1 MPLYHHHPPSLGHN
15 TRRTPA
21 SEHNAQPCHVVPRS
35 SPPAQARCVA
45 TALSRRA
52 FAMLTPHAFARASA
66 AAGDDP
72 SPRGHHRRRRH
83 RTQSPQAR
91 RSVPLQAQELQRRG
105 PSRRACILS
114 CLASSVVRAD
124 EPRLRMQESLI
135 VPFWLCFLFSFPQI
149 ALLSWLLKRAPS
161 KRQASLL
168 GASTFMMCV
177 PSQRPCLPHSLI
189 SHAASTAFSS
199 LSLEPLYTPP
209 RIPCSTSISATC
221 APSSQHRRA
230 TLVLPSM
237 CATTM
242 PRPHVRTP
250 LVNTHC

>member
-105 PSRRACILS
+105 PSRRACIIS

-168 GASTFMMCV
+168 GASTFMMYV
-177 PSQRPCLPHSLI
+177 PSFQQRTCLSLADLRRLIKQLLPHSPRRRSTHRQQSLAVQVPQRPVRR
-189 SHAASTAFSS
+189 SHSIEGQLSS
-199 LSLEPLYTPP
+199 YLRCVLQLCPG
-209 RIPCSTSISATC
+209 RTSV
-221 APSSQHRRA
+221 RR
-230 TLVLPSM
+230 S
-237 CATTM
+237 
-242 PRPHVRTP
+242 
-250 LVNTHC
+250 